1 MKTLGN
7 VFLVLGT
14 VLCLSIIGIF
24 WGLPFLALGALLRI
38 AAALS
43 RKVTP

>member
-7 VFLVLGT
+7 IFLVVG
-14 VLCLSIIGIF
+14 VLMCMTIIGILGGVMF
-24 WGLPFLALGALLRI
+24 IALGALLRI

-43 RKVTP
+43 KRAA

>member
-7 VFLVLGT
+7 IFLVLGT
-14 VLCLSIIGIF
+14 LVCLTILFIF
-24 WGLPFLALGALLRI
+24 WGMAFLALGALLRI

-43 RKVTP
+43 KKTAG